1 MSATSDGRQIMKLK
15 VNGWKHNF
23 CGMFCVLLLGS
34 IACVVDASAAELWV
48 DGTSEDLI
56 EDGSETYP
64 FHKIQSAIGSALQ
77 EDTVRVKPGVYE
89 ENVVINKSLTL
100 TGSGPDTTVIRGA
113 GGVPLTINANL
124 SASVKQF
131 TITRGNGYGI
141 SLKQCSSTV
150 TNVLENI
157 VSASNSSH
165 GFNQTSSCIGNVM
178 ATNCTFADNGGCGI
192 TANSKSVFY
201 NCLFTNNGQYGTD
214 SPNTYRNQAFY
225 CNAYGNVSGGFSYS
239 DVSFCTTVDPLY
251 IDSATGDYR
260 LSSDSPCRNT
270 GSPGRDARNPDGSR
284 NDMGAYG
291 GPGAAGFYDGYG
303 NSPVVTDL
311 HVTPGSVGEGQT
323 ITITATGKAQ

>member
-1 MSATSDGRQIMKLK
+1 MKST
-15 VNGWKHNF
+15 VGDEKHSVWF
-23 CGMFCVLLLGS
+23 MFYILLAMS
-34 IACVVDASAAELWV
+34 IAVVFGSNAAELWV
-48 DGTSEDLI
+48 DGTSEGLI

-64 FHKIQSAIGSALQ
+64 FHKIQSAIGSAIQ
-77 EDTVRVKPGVYE
+77 DDKVHVKPGVYE

-124 SASVKQF
+124 SARVKQF

-150 TNVLENI
+150 TIVLENI

-165 GFNQTSSCIGNVM
+165 GFNQTSSCVGNVM

-260 LSSDSPCRNT
+260 LSSD
-270 GSPGRDARNPDGSR
+270 
-284 NDMGAYG
+284 
-291 GPGAAGFYDGYG
+291 
-303 NSPVVTDL
+303 
-311 HVTPGSVGEGQT
+311 
-323 ITITATGKAQ
+323 